1 MRSAYWYYA
10 GPVAKTNH
18 GLDLLPEMSI
28 SGVLLQ
34 GGRGLGSIGQ
44 VVRLTLAISVSWL
57 VAISL
62 THSQLGFFAPLT
74 ALLVVQTSPWST
86 LGVSLQRIVGTGAAV
101 LVSAL
106 WVNWVGLTWWS
117 FAIAALVSLLV
128 ARALPWSIGGQL
140 QIPTAV
146 IFVMAIGPNTFTQD
160 LWRVLDV
167 VIGGVIGIAAIYI
180 YPPRPK
186 PEIFEAKLQLPRD
199 AAIDLLEAIGNESGR
214 AKAPLK
220 NDEIHEYITASRALQ
235 PLMVNALSELGRLA
249 ESVQFNP
256 RGSKVRSRLDA
267 DALQLRAMSGI
278 VIQIRGI
285 AGAAN
290 LLYDRDL
297 QPSLT
302 ADELRKVTSLAAE
315 MARVALG
322 AKGEPL
328 GGTNEQRLAE
338 ADHELHARL
347 RLTADELVG
356 HNEVVSDVLASV
368 SLVGRLDN
376 FRQQLMLFRSTD
388 PSAEMED
395 S

>member
-1 MRSAYWYYA
+1 
-10 GPVAKTNH
+10 
-18 GLDLLPEMSI
+18 
-28 SGVLLQ
+28 
-34 GGRGLGSIGQ
+34 
-44 VVRLTLAISVSWL
+44 
-57 VAISL
+57 
-62 THSQLGFFAPLT
+62 
-74 ALLVVQTSPWST
+74 
-86 LGVSLQRIVGTGAAV
+86 
-101 LVSAL
+101 
-106 WVNWVGLTWWS
+106 
-117 FAIAALVSLLV
+117 
-128 ARALPWSIGGQL
+128 
-140 QIPTAV
+140 V
-146 IFVMAIGPNTFTQD
+146 IFVMAIGPNTFVQD

-186 PEIFEAKLQLPRD
+186 PEVFEAKLQLPRD

-214 AKAPLK
+214 AKAALK

-235 PLMVNALSELGRLA
+235 PLMADALSELVRLA

-267 DALQLRAMSGI
+267 DALQLRAMGGI

-302 ADELRKVTSLAAE
+302 ADELRKVTALAAE

-328 GGTNEQRLAE
+328 GGTNEQRLVE
-338 ADHELHARL
+338 VDEELHALL
-347 RLTADELVG
+347 RLTADGLVG

-376 FRQQLMLFRSTD
+376 FRQQLMLFKSKD
-388 PSAEMED
+388 SSAEMED

>member
-1 MRSAYWYYA
+1 MRSAHWHYA

-44 VVRLTLAISVSWL
+44 VVRVALAISVSWL

-86 LGVSLQRIVGTGAAV
+86 LGVSLQRIIGSGAAV

-117 FAIAALVSLLV
+117 FAIATLVSLLV

-167 VIGGVIGIAAIYI
+167 VIGGAIGIAAIYI

-186 PEIFEAKLQLPRD
+186 PEIFEAKLKLPRD
-199 AAIDLLEAIGNESGR
+199 AAIALLEAIGSESGR

-235 PLMVNALSELGRLA
+235 PLMADALSELGRLA

-256 RGSKVRSRLDA
+256 RGNKVRSRLDA
-267 DALQLRAMSGI
+267 DALQLR
-278 VIQIRGI
+278 
-285 AGAAN
+285 
-290 LLYDRDL
+290 
-297 QPSLT
+297 
-302 ADELRKVTSLAAE
+302 
-315 MARVALG
+315 
-322 AKGEPL
+322 
-328 GGTNEQRLAE
+328 
-338 ADHELHARL
+338 
-347 RLTADELVG
+347 
-356 HNEVVSDVLASV
+356 
-368 SLVGRLDN
+368 
-376 FRQQLMLFRSTD
+376 
-388 PSAEMED
+388 
-395 S
+395 